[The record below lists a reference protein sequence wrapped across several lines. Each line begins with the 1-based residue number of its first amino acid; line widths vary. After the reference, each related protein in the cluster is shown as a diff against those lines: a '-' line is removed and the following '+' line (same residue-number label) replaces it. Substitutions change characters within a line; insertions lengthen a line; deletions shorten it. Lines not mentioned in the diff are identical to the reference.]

1 MSESDEP
8 PRRDRW
14 RVATTDIAGGI
25 IETPDGEYE
34 VTRFI
39 GLPHERDQIRRELQL
54 MASAPALLD
63 AAREISTFCRRESE
77 ALSRSDPLRASRWQ
91 RAINTLEA
99 VIAAADRPDDPAED
113 S

>member
-8 PRRDRW
+8 PRSSRW
-14 RVATTDIAGGI
+14 RDSTTAIAGGI

-39 GLPHERDQIRRELQL
+39 GYPRERDQVRRELEL

-63 AAREISTFCRRESE
+63 AAREMSAFCRRESD

-91 RAINTLEA
+91 RAIDTLDA
-99 VIAAADRPDDPAED
+99 VIAAADRPDDP